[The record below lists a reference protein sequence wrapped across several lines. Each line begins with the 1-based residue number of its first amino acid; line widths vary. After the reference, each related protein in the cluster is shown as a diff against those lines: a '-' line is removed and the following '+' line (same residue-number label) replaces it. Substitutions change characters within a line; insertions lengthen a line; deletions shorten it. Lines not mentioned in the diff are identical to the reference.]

1 MSGWKLQRESRR
13 RKRIALQLLTV
24 AGAIRRADVE
34 IRYRGTDR
42 LLVTWSSD
50 SDVPVSEAV
59 EVSEVEPDDERRL
72 SELFHHLEQPVTSVP
87 R

>member
-1 MSGWKLQRESRR
+1 MSGRKLQRESRR

-24 AGAIRRADVE
+24 AGAIRPADVE